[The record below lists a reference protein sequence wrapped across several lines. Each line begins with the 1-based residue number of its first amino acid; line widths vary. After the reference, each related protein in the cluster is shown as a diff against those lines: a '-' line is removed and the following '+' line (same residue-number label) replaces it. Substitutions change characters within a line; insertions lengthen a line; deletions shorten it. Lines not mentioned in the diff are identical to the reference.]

1 VLRGGLAALCS
12 TLVRPAVARAPR
24 PQAAA
29 IGKPRAKNVIV
40 LWMTG
45 GPSHL
50 DTFDMKPGTKGG
62 GTFRPMRTEVD
73 GIEIC
78 EHLPQL
84 AKRARHLAIVRS
96 LHSTIA
102 DHDRA
107 RLNALT
113 GHVPNE
119 SLRHPSFL
127 VSAATELGPARPVLP
142 SVVVVG
148 QPFAAEGYLGESAAP
163 LVIGSAA
170 VKPQSL
176 LPPAAVSAARQA
188 ARRELLDRFDRDF
201 AARTASDAV
210 ERSRQIAARA
220 AELTSDGTIAH
231 AFDLAG
237 EPDALRDA
245 YGRNEFGTAC
255 LLARRLLQH
264 GVRFLQLEL
273 PGWDTHVDNF
283 DTLQL
288 LMGSLDPAFATLL
301 DDLEQ
306 HELLRDTLILWMG
319 EFGRTPEVNVA
330 FGRDHHWR
338 CFSAVLAGGGVRGGR
353 VIGATDAT
361 GSELRDR
368 PVAIPDLLATI
379 YAALGLDPGREFTT
393 PDGRPVRRLDGGT
406 PLPELFA

>member
-1 VLRGGLAALCS
+1 MLRAGLAAACGA
-12 TLVRPAVARAPR
+12 LVRPALARSPSSVFR
-24 PQAAA
+24 A
-29 IGKPRAKNVIV
+29 IGPPRAKNVVV

-45 GPSHL
+45 GPSQL

-62 GTFRPMRTEVD
+62 GSFRPVRTDVD

-84 AKRARHLAIVRS
+84 AQRARHLAIVRS

-127 VSAATELGPARPVLP
+127 VSAATELRPARPELP
-142 SVVVVG
+142 SVVVIG
-148 QPFAAEGYLGESAAP
+148 QPFAAEGWLGEGAAP
-163 LVIGSAA
+163 LVIRSAA
-170 VKPQSL
+170 VGPQSL

-188 ARRELLDRFDRDF
+188 ARRRLLDRLDRDF

-220 AELTSDGTIAH
+220 AELTSDGTIAR
-231 AFDLAG
+231 AFDLSG
-237 EPDALRDA
+237 EPAALRDA
-245 YGRNEFGTAC
+245 YGRNEFGAGC
-255 LLARRLLQH
+255 LLARRLLEH
-264 GVRFLQLEL
+264 GVRFVQLEL

-283 DTLQL
+283 DTTEL
-288 LMGSLDPAFATLL
+288 LMRTLDPAFATLL
-301 DDLEQ
+301 DDLERR
-306 HELLRDTLILWMG
+306 ELLRDTLILWMG
-319 EFGRTPEVNVA
+319 EFGRSPEVNVA

-338 CFSAVLAGGGVRGGR
+338 CFTAVLAGGGVRGGQ

-361 GSELRDR
+361 GDQLRDR

-379 YAALGLDPGREFTT
+379 YSALGLDPAKSFTT
-393 PDGRPVRRLDGGT
+393 PDGRPVQRLEGGAVVQ
-406 PLPELFA
+406 ELLG

>member
-1 VLRGGLAALCS
+1 MV
-12 TLVRPAVARAPR
+12 VRPALAWSPRA
-24 PQAAA
+24 QAGP
-29 IGKPRAKNVIV
+29 IDPPRAKNVVV

-45 GPSHL
+45 GPSQI

-62 GTFRPMRTEVD
+62 GTFRPIATDVD

-78 EHLPQL
+78 EHLPRL
-84 AKRARHLAIVRS
+84 AKRTRHLAIVRS
-96 LHSTIA
+96 LTSTIA

-107 RLNALT
+107 RLNVLT

-127 VSAATELGPARPVLP
+127 VSAATELGPARPALP
-142 SVVVVG
+142 AVVVIG
-148 QPFAAEGYLGESAAP
+148 RPFAAEGYLGETAAP
-163 LVIGSAA
+163 LVIGSAS
-170 VKPQSL
+170 VGPRSL

-188 ARRELLDRFDRDF
+188 ARRELLARFDRDF

-220 AELTSDGTIAH
+220 DELTSDGTIAR
-231 AFDLAG
+231 AFDLAD
-237 EPDALRDA
+237 EPEALRDA

-255 LLARRLLQH
+255 LLARRLLEH

-283 DTLQL
+283 DTLQI
-288 LMGSLDPAFATLL
+288 LMRTLDPAFATLI
-301 DDLEQ
+301 DDLEG
-306 HELLRDTLILWMG
+306 HGLLRDTLILCMG

-338 CFSAVLAGGGVRGGR
+338 CFSAVLAGGGVRGGQ
-353 VIGATDAT
+353 VIGASDAT
-361 GSELRDR
+361 GNELRDR
-368 PVAIPDLLATI
+368 PVTIPDLLATI
-379 YAALGLDPGREFTT
+379 YTALGLDPGREFTT
-393 PDGRPVRRLDGGT
+393 PDGRPVRRLDGGS
-406 PLPELFA
+406 PMRELLG